1 MIKFLVKGQ
10 NIETLEHE
18 IIADNQVSFVNVHF
32 VFDNNWKPLHKV
44 VQFAQDEFVY
54 NMLLGYDGTVCK
66 LPSELHA
73 GAVKMSLFGYDT
85 AAQDTVRATT
95 VIHTL
100 NVRPSGFDGESGS
113 PIPPTPDLYQQLL
126 KNIDEATKGKSAFEI
141 AVEHGYV
148 GTEEEWLRS
157 LHGKDGVDGTPGKDG
172 EQGPPGENG
181 RDGIDGKD
189 GRDGVDGEQGPPGAD
204 GKDGR
209 DGVDGKDGADG
220 LPGKDGEPGPPGKDG
235 ETGPQGPPGRDG
247 ADGQPGRDGVDGR
260 PGRDGVDGKDGRDG
274 KDGVTPDMSLY
285 PTKAEMKSAID
296 PLKTDSHTHSN
307 KAVIDALTNDLLSLL
322 NGLQQFEDSTEYEL
336 KTIRESVEPVIS
348 QAHWHH
354 NLTLLNGITAARLT
368 KWDNAADSIQS
379 ITENMGSLAS
389 RIAALDSQLTHHIDI
404 EHHDMELM
412 EEEIINLQTRV
423 TILESQIIG
432 GGIILFAAGDDVF
445 DKYDTTVCLQHNN
458 GTYSLAKFA
467 EQYPQFCSGV
477 DGYVLNYS
485 YEALNW
491 GAEVTTTICTAVN
504 INENSKILM
513 EYSSGAS
520 QPGSMYL
527 VRNEGRDSHTPIAD
541 FIFNK
546 IKEHDCIELSFNW
559 LYSEDYITTLTSC
572 SDVPPGEYYIAW
584 VGISDNTHPKIK
596 TVKLIKG

>member
-54 NMLLGYDGTVCK
+54 NMVLGYDGTVCK

-73 GAVKMSLFGYDT
+73 GVVKMSLFGYDT

-100 NVRPSGFDGESGS
+100 NIRPSGFDGESGS

-181 RDGIDGKD
+181 RDGIDG
-189 GRDGVDGEQGPPGAD
+189 EQGPPGAD

-235 ETGPQGPPGRDG
+235 DAGPQGPPGRDG
-247 ADGQPGRDGVDGR
+247 VDGQPGRDGVDGQ
-260 PGRDGVDGKDGRDG
+260 PGRDGIDGKDGRDG

-307 KAVIDALTNDLLSLL
+307 KAVIDGITADLLSLL
-322 NGLQQFEDSTEYEL
+322 KDLKRFEDATEYEL
-336 KTIRESVEPVIS
+336 QTVKESVEPVVS

-368 KWDNAADSIQS
+368 KWDNAADGIQS
-379 ITENMGSLAS
+379 LTESMSSVVS
-389 RIAALDSQLTHHIDI
+389 RIEALDSQLTHHIDI
-404 EHHDMELM
+404 EHYNMELM

-423 TILESQIIG
+423 TILESQVIG
-432 GGIILFAAGDDVF
+432 GGIVLFEANDEVF
-445 DKYDTTVCLQHNN
+445 EKYDKTVCLMHNN
-458 GTYSLAKFA
+458 GTYALIKFA
-467 EQYPQFCSGV
+467 EQYPQFCSGA

-485 YEALNW
+485 YDALGW
-491 GAEVTTTICTAVN
+491 GAEVTTTICTPVT
-504 INENSKILM
+504 ITQNSKILM
-513 EYSSGAS
+513 EYLSGAT
-520 QPGSMYL
+520 QPGTMYL
-527 VRNEGRDSHTPIAD
+527 VENTGRDPLTPIAD

-546 IKEHDCIELSFNW
+546 IKAHDCIELSFNW
-559 LYSEDYITTLTSC
+559 LYSEGYITTLTSC

-584 VGISDNTHPKIK
+584 VGVSDNTHPKIK
-596 TVKLIKG
+596 TVKLMKG

>member
-18 IIADNQVSFVNVHF
+18 VIADNQVSFVNVHF

-54 NMLLGYDGTVCK
+54 NMVLGYDGTVCK

-100 NVRPSGFDGESGS
+100 NIRPSGFDGESSS

-181 RDGIDGKD
+181 RDGIDG
-189 GRDGVDGEQGPPGAD
+189 EQGPPGAD
-204 GKDGR
+204 GK

-235 ETGPQGPPGRDG
+235 DIGPQGPPGRDG
-247 ADGQPGRDGVDGR
+247 VDGQ

-307 KAVIDALTNDLLSLL
+307 KAVIDGITADLLSLL
-322 NGLQQFEDSTEYEL
+322 KDLKRFEDATEYEL
-336 KTIRESVEPVIS
+336 QTVKESVEPVVS

-354 NLTLLNGITAARLT
+354 NLTLLNGITAARVT

-423 TILESQIIG
+423 TLLESQIIG

-467 EQYPQFCSGV
+467 EQYPQFCSGA

>member
-18 IIADNQVSFVNVHF
+18 VIADNQVSFVNVHF

-54 NMLLGYDGTVCK
+54 NMVLGYDGTVCK

-85 AAQDTVRATT
+85 AAQGTVRATT

-100 NVRPSGFDGESGS
+100 NIRPSGFDGESGS

-181 RDGIDGKD
+181 RDGIDG
-189 GRDGVDGEQGPPGAD
+189 EQGPPGAD

-247 ADGQPGRDGVDGR
+247 TDGQ

-307 KAVIDALTNDLLSLL
+307 KAVIDGITADLLSLL
-322 NGLQQFEDSTEYEL
+322 KDLKRFEDATEYEL
-336 KTIRESVEPVIS
+336 QTVKESVEPVVS

-354 NLTLLNGITAARLT
+354 NLTLLNGITAARMT
-368 KWDNAADSIQS
+368 KWDNASDSIQS
-379 ITENMGSLAS
+379 ITENMGTIVS
-389 RIAALDSQLTHHIDI
+389 RIEALDSQLTHHIDI

-423 TILESQIIG
+423 TILESQVIG
-432 GGIILFAAGDDVF
+432 GGIVLFEANDEVF
-445 DKYDTTVCLQHNN
+445 EKYDKTVCLMHNN
-458 GTYSLAKFA
+458 GTYALIKFA
-467 EQYPQFCSGV
+467 EQYPQFCSGA

-485 YEALNW
+485 YDALGW
-491 GAEVTTTICTAVN
+491 GAEVTTTICTPVT
-504 INENSKILM
+504 ITQNSKILM
-513 EYSSGAS
+513 EYLSGAT
-520 QPGSMYL
+520 QPGTMYL
-527 VRNEGRDSHTPIAD
+527 VENTGRDPLTPIAD

-546 IKEHDCIELSFNW
+546 IKAHDCIELSFNW
-559 LYSEDYITTLTSC
+559 LYAEDYITTLTNC
-572 SDVPPGEYYIAW
+572 DNVPAGEYYLAW
-584 VGISDNTHPKIK
+584 LGVSDNTHPKIK
-596 TVKLIKG
+596 TVKLMKG

>member
-54 NMLLGYDGTVCK
+54 NVVLGYDGTVCK

-95 VIHTL
+95 IIHTL
-100 NVRPSGFDGESGS
+100 NIRPSGFDGESGS

-181 RDGIDGKD
+181 RDGIDG
-189 GRDGVDGEQGPPGAD
+189 EQGPPGAD
-204 GKDGR
+204 GK

-235 ETGPQGPPGRDG
+235 DIGPQGPPGRDG
-247 ADGQPGRDGVDGR
+247 VDGQ

-296 PLKTDSHTHSN
+296 PLKSESHTHSN
-307 KAVIDALTNDLLSLL
+307 KAVIDALTNDLLTLL
-322 NGLQQFEDSTEYEL
+322 NGLQQFEDATEYEL
-336 KTIRESVEPVIS
+336 QTIKESVEPVIS

-445 DKYDTTVCLQHNN
+445 EKYDTTVCLQHNN
-458 GTYSLAKFA
+458 GTYSLIKFA
-467 EQYPQFCSGV
+467 EQYPQFCSGA

>member
-54 NMLLGYDGTVCK
+54 NMVLGYEGTVCK

-100 NVRPSGFDGESGS
+100 NIRPSGFDGESGS

-157 LHGKDGVDGTPGKDG
+157 LHGKDGEDGTPGKDG

-181 RDGIDGKD
+181 RDGI
-189 GRDGVDGEQGPPGAD
+189 DGEQGPPGAD

-247 ADGQPGRDGVDGR
+247 ADGQPGRDGVDG
-260 PGRDGVDGKDGRDG
+260 KDGRDG

-307 KAVIDALTNDLLSLL
+307 KAVIDGITADLLSLL
-322 NGLQQFEDSTEYEL
+322 KDLKRFEDATEYEL
-336 KTIRESVEPVIS
+336 QTVKESVEPVVS

-354 NLTLLNGITAARLT
+354 NLTLLNGITAARMT
-368 KWDNAADSIQS
+368 KWDNAADGIQS
-379 ITENMGSLAS
+379 LTESMSSVVS
-389 RIAALDSQLTHHIDI
+389 RIEAIDSQLTHHIDI

-412 EEEIINLQTRV
+412 EEEILALQNRV
-423 TILESQIIG
+423 TILESQVIG
-432 GGIILFAAGDDVF
+432 GGIVLFEANDEVF
-445 DKYDTTVCLQHNN
+445 EKYDTTVCLMHNN
-458 GTYSLAKFA
+458 GTYALIKFA
-467 EQYPQFCSGV
+467 EQYPRFCSAA

-485 YEALNW
+485 YDALGW
-491 GAEVTTTICTAVN
+491 GTEVTTTICTPVT
-504 INENSKILM
+504 ITQNSKILM

-559 LYSEDYITTLTSC
+559 LYSEGYITTLTSC
-572 SDVPPGEYYIAW
+572 SDVPPGEYYMAW
-584 VGISDNTHPKIK
+584 VGVSDNTHPKIK
-596 TVKLIKG
+596 TVKLMKG

>member
-54 NMLLGYDGTVCK
+54 NMVLGYDGTVCK

-95 VIHTL
+95 VIHPL
-100 NVRPSGFDGESGS
+100 NIRPSGFDGESGS
-113 PIPPTPDLYQQLL
+113 SIPPTPDLYQQLL

-181 RDGIDGKD
+181 RDGIDG
-189 GRDGVDGEQGPPGAD
+189 EQGSPGAD

-209 DGVDGKDGADG
+209 DGIDGV
-220 LPGKDGEPGPPGKDG
+220 PGKDGEPGPPGKDG
-235 ETGPQGPPGRDG
+235 DIGPQGPPGRDG
-247 ADGQPGRDGVDGR
+247 VDGQPGRDGVDGK

-285 PTKAEMKSAID
+285 PTKVEMKSAID

-307 KAVIDALTNDLLSLL
+307 KAMIDGITADLLSLL
-322 NGLQQFEDSTEYEL
+322 KDLKRFEDATEYEL
-336 KTIRESVEPVIS
+336 QTVKESVEPVVS

-368 KWDNAADSIQS
+368 KWDNAADGIQS
-379 ITENMGSLAS
+379 LTESMSSVVS
-389 RIAALDSQLTHHIDI
+389 RIEALDSQLTHHIDI
-404 EHHDMELM
+404 EHYNMELM

-423 TILESQIIG
+423 TILESQVIG
-432 GGIILFAAGDDVF
+432 GGIVLFEANDEVF
-445 DKYDTTVCLQHNN
+445 EKYDKTVCLMHNN
-458 GTYSLAKFA
+458 GTYALIKFA
-467 EQYPQFCSGV
+467 
-477 DGYVLNYS
+477 
-485 YEALNW
+485 
-491 GAEVTTTICTAVN
+491 
-504 INENSKILM
+504 
-513 EYSSGAS
+513 
-520 QPGSMYL
+520 
-527 VRNEGRDSHTPIAD
+527 
-541 FIFNK
+541 
-546 IKEHDCIELSFNW
+546 
-559 LYSEDYITTLTSC
+559 
-572 SDVPPGEYYIAW
+572 
-584 VGISDNTHPKIK
+584 
-596 TVKLIKG
+596 